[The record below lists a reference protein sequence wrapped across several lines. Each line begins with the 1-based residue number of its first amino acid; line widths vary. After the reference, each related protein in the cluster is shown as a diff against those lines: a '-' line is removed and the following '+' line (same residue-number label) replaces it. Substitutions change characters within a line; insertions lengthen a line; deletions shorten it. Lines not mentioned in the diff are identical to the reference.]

1 MNEIHFFERARQL
14 IEFTGLNYDSISP
27 TDVDGLIEY
36 KDKAYVIFELKHNG
50 AEMPR
55 GQRLAFERMVY
66 DFEKRS
72 KKAIAI
78 VAEHDVTDA
87 SKSVLAKDSI
97 VRELYQTGERKWR
110 PPNHK
115 MTLKE
120 LIDAYI
126 EKIKKK

>member
-1 MNEIHFFERARQL
+1 MNEIHFAERARQL
-14 IEFTGLNYDSISP
+14 IEFTGLNYDAISP
-27 TDVDGLIEY
+27 TDIDGFIEY
-36 KDKAYVIFELKHNG
+36 QNIAYVIFELKYNG